1 MWNHVTSCDII
12 FFGCFNQV
20 CMVCAHVFVSNC
32 SPIFPMGSSTPS
44 RGQASAGRSGDSGGG
59 GEANQCITMI
69 WWWWNWIFGISIYW
83 CWYHTNKIYIPSSLH
98 QQNNWYDDGNE
109 YWPYMNVSWNYSI
122 LQLYITIWRFPE
134 MGGHPPN
141 HPFERIFHEINNP
154 FWGSSIYGNPY
165 IWLVLWNIFLS
176 IYWESSSQV
185 TNMFQRGWN
194 KQPDCFLCVLWM
206 VNS

>member
-32 SPIFPMGSSTPS
+32 SPFFPWVLQPRLEAKLQPDAAAPAATPAATLAATPEVGGKPTS
-44 RGQASAGRSGDSGGG
+44 ASLWYDDD
-59 GEANQCITMI
+59 
-69 WWWWNWIFGISIYW
+69 GIEYLEYQYIDIDIIPI
-83 CWYHTNKIYIPSSLH
+83 KYIPSSLH

-134 MGGHPPN
+134 MGGTPQIIHLN
-141 HPFERIFHEINNP
+141 GF
-154 FWGSSIYGNPY
+154 S
-165 IWLVLWNIFLS
+165 
-176 IYWESSSQV
+176 
-185 TNMFQRGWN
+185 M
-194 KQPDCFLCVLWM
+194 K
-206 VNS
+206 